1 MRKAPEVALPTCHI
15 CPIRDILSRM
25 KFRTLAMTAALAG
38 TIAAAPTAQADAI
51 DDTLAKLP
59 AGPISCDQAS
69 RYWTNDADYQQKVR
83 QARTLAA
90 FDRRGPQIL
99 EALSRVDEAAN
110 RCGLKGTQGGNK
122 TANTTAPKQQTQQ
135 PKPQAPAQ
143 QPKQQP
149 QQPKQQPKLNIQ
161 PQFPERINLTPAGVP
176 SVDVPV
182 AGVTTL
188 QLPDLL
194 KLLQDALAQILA
206 YFNIQL

>member
-1 MRKAPEVALPTCHI
+1 MKVSRPSKARTTCHI

-83 QARTLAA
+83 QARTIAM

-99 EALSRVDEAAN
+99 DALSRVDEAAN
-110 RCGLKGTQGGNK
+110 RCGLKGTTGGNK
-122 TANTTAPKQQTQQ
+122 TANTTAPKRQNQQ
-135 PKPQAPAQ
+135 PKPQQQPAQ
-143 QPKQQP
+143 QQNQP
-149 QQPKQQPKLNIQ
+149 NQQPKLNIQ
-161 PQFPERINLTPAGVP
+161 PQFPERVNLTPAGMP
-176 SVDVPV
+176 SFDVPV

>member
-1 MRKAPEVALPTCHI
+1 
-15 CPIRDILSRM
+15 M
-25 KFRTLAMTAALAG
+25 KIRTLAMTAALAG
-38 TIAAAPTAQADAI
+38 TLAAAPTANADAI
-51 DDTLAKLP
+51 DDALASLP
-59 AGPISCDQAS
+59 SGPISCDQAS

-110 RCGLKGTQGGNK
+110 RCGLKGTNNTNK
-122 TANTTAPKQQTQQ
+122 TANTTAPKQQNPQQNPQ
-135 PKPQAPAQ
+135 PKPKQ

-149 QQPKQQPKLNIQ
+149 AQQPKLNIQ
-161 PQFPERINLTPAGVP
+161 PQFPERVNLTPAGMP
-176 SVDVPV
+176 SFDVPV

-194 KLLQDALAQILA
+194 KILRDALAQILA